1 MYFTVNGQIWQLAF
15 VPASSTDLQRS
26 DGSISLAVT
35 DNGYKT
41 VYINRN
47 VHGAMLD
54 KVLCHELCHVFAF
67 ENDLHMPIE
76 TEEIVADFLATYGR
90 DVFAVADD
98 ILNRFAFVDN
108 NTVIHYKTP

>member
-1 MYFTVNGQIWQLAF
+1 MYFTVNGQTWRLAF
-15 VPASSTDLQRS
+15 VPANSPDLQHS

-35 DNGYKT
+35 DNGDKT
-41 VYINRN
+41 VYISRR

-54 KVLCHELCHVFAF
+54 KVLCHELCHVFSF
-67 ENDLHMPIE
+67 ENGLHMPIE

-98 ILNRFAFVDN
+98 ILSIFAFVDN
-108 NTVIHYKTP
+108 NTDMERR

>member
-1 MYFTVNGQIWQLAF
+1 MYFTVNGQPWQLSF
-15 VPASSTDLQRS
+15 VSANSPDLQRS

-35 DNGYKT
+35 DNGDKT

-47 VHGAMLD
+47 VYGAMLD
-54 KVLCHELCHVFAF
+54 KVLCHELCHVFSF

-98 ILNRFAFVDN
+98 ILSRFAFLN
-108 NTVIHYKTP
+108 NNRFIC